1 MPDLW
6 SRLNSSLSKTR
17 TALIERFQTL
27 LPRDGRMKEET
38 WEELEEILLT
48 ADVGPTVTE
57 DLIQTIKA
65 ERVSSLDDI
74 RTALAARLE
83 EIMRAELPRVPTHFT
98 PPLVILVVGVNG
110 VGKTTSIAKLARKFR
125 QDGQRVILAAC
136 DTFRAAAVEQLSVWA
151 NRVGAELIA
160 HQEGS
165 DPAAVAYDAV
175 QAAIARRAGVLIL
188 DTAGR
193 LQTKTNLMQELLKIR
208 RVLGKARPD
217 LPRRHYWCWMLPPD
231 KMPLAKHGCSKR
243 LFPYWY
249 YIG

>member
-1 MPDLW
+1 
-6 SRLNSSLSKTR
+6 
-17 TALIERFQTL
+17 
-27 LPRDGRMKEET
+27 
-38 WEELEEILLT
+38 
-48 ADVGPTVTE
+48 
-57 DLIQTIKA
+57 
-65 ERVSSLDDI
+65 
-74 RTALAARLE
+74 
-83 EIMRAELPRVPTHFT
+83 
-98 PPLVILVVGVNG
+98 LVVGVNG

-217 LPRRHYWCWMLPPD
+217 LPQETLLVLDATTGQNALSQTRLFQEAVPLTGII
-231 KMPLAKHGCSKR
+231 LAKLDGTAKGGIAVAIQKELGVPIKWLGTGEGFDDLESFEAGAFVSALLTEKE
-243 LFPYWY
+243 
-249 YIG
+249 